1 MINFSISASI
11 LMLIII
17 GAIMREIHSFCLIEK
32 MVCMIVQPIKKSAL
46 ITGGSSGL
54 GLAYAE
60 ILGLKG
66 YQIIILARNTQRI
79 DDAVE
84 MLTGKGIDSFGIS
97 CDITNESQLKNS
109 VEQIKNLTG
118 QIDFLILNAG
128 QVSTSLVSDY
138 SSVTDLKSDLE
149 VDLWGVIQ
157 SAYFFIPFL
166 KDGSKILMT
175 SSGYGMMGAAG
186 YSTYCAAKA
195 GIINFGESLRREL
208 LHRKIG
214 VYVVCPGDMDTPQF
228 RGEIAGQPQ
237 WMKEQAS
244 PRKLRDVKSEAQKIL
259 SQCQGTSKFLILPDN
274 DAKLL
279 SIVIKI
285 LPRRLKDKL
294 LDRLFPRPR

>member
-1 MINFSISASI
+1 
-11 LMLIII
+11 
-17 GAIMREIHSFCLIEK
+17 
-32 MVCMIVQPIKKSAL
+32 MVVQALKKSAL

-60 ILGLKG
+60 ILGIQG
-66 YQIIILARNTQRI
+66 YQIVILARDTQRI
-79 DDAVE
+79 QDSVKTLSE
-84 MLTGKGIDSFGIS
+84 KGIDAYGFS

-109 VEQIKNLTG
+109 VDQVKNLTK

-128 QVSTSLVSDY
+128 QVSTCLVSDY
-138 SSVTDLKSDLE
+138 SSVIELKSDLE

-166 KDGSKILMT
+166 KDGSKVLMT

-208 LHRKIG
+208 LCRKIG

-228 RGEIAGQPQ
+228 RGEIAGQPH

-244 PRKLRDVKSEAQKIL
+244 PRKLRDVKSEAKRIL
-259 SQCQGTSKFLILPDN
+259 TQCRGTSKFLILPDN
-274 DAKLL
+274 DVKLL
-279 SIVIKI
+279 SIVIKL